1 MANLKE
7 KAKNLYKK
15 LKTIKNIEII
25 IALVIISIAV
35 LIYFTIEGKREEE
48 TSSIV
53 SDNVT
58 GEISLT
64 DGLEDRLANILTEI
78 EGAGKVSVMITYET
92 TGEVVTADKVDTHT
106 TTSGTGDNVVTNTT
120 SNSVPIIVTGVDG
133 SQVIILQEKMP
144 QIKGVIIVAEGANDV
159 AVKMRLMSATST
171 VLGVNANSIQIFT
184 RRDV

>member
-106 TTSGTGDNVVTNTT
+106 TTSGAGDNVVTNTT

>member
-7 KAKNLYKK
+7 KVKNLYKK

-48 TSSIV
+48 TSSI
-53 SDNVT
+53 STEKVT
-58 GEISLT
+58 NETSLT

-92 TGEVVTADKVDTHT
+92 TSEVVTADKVDTHT
-106 TTSGTGDNVVTNTT
+106 TTSGVGDGTVTNTT
-120 SNSVPIIVTGVDG
+120 SNSTPIIVTGVDG
-133 SQVIILQEKMP
+133 SEVIILQEKMP
-144 QIKGVIIVAEGANDV
+144 QIKGVIIVAEGADNV